1 MSLDIGIKAKRE
13 VYIYDS
19 NVTYNLADIYYKC
32 IDGGFNSLN
41 KMTCKKALPII
52 TKAIEN
58 MLENKQLRENWN
70 LLKEYL
76 NLREKECGDLDTL
89 IEFKLAF
96 NEVILEM
103 QELEGSAGSEC

>member
-13 VYIYDS
+13 IYIYDS

-41 KMTCKKALPII
+41 KMSCKNALPII

-58 MLENKQLRENWN
+58 MLENE
-70 LLKEYL
+70 KEY
-76 NLREKECGDLDTL
+76 R
-89 IEFKLAF
+89 KLEPS
-96 NEVILEM
+96 NGWGTYDGLL
-103 QELEGSAGSEC
+103 QELRDLKICCEDNPDGIIEVE